1 MSVSLRLLLIP
12 ILVLI
17 VIVGSYSKFTTY
29 LETSHLAEQQL
40 SMAQQKIVIKYEEV
54 LADLTDAKTK
64 VNKTDHDIWYV
75 NHLEKTRLHLEKFL
89 PYQNDSKPVFRKFM
103 NVNLTVVE
111 NIFMFSLM
119 ILAAL
124 YYILKGRALKTDYP
138 LTPGLKQARH
148 REPPTG
154 SVADKTYWQPMRPG
168 GASFQTHQLLTLS
181 HDKLLLKSSG
191 QVKAFFMVFI
201 LVGLNGVIFSLL
213 KHVQKS
219 GIEASLNNPLQMVE
233 SLFSTGLIFVIV
245 GLVLGSIYGSLNTL
259 FDKEAGLLT
268 NKNSS
273 APLHEVHALQIIEET
288 VGGSKGGVFKSYEL
302 NVIQKNGE
310 RIHLMDHG
318 NYLAINSDAEKLAGF
333 LSVPIWENG

>member
-17 VIVGSYSKFTTY
+17 VVVGSYSKFTAF
-29 LETSHLAEQQL
+29 LEASHLAEQQL
-40 SMAQQKIVIKYEEV
+40 SMAQQKILIKYEEV
-54 LADLTDAKTK
+54 LVDLSAAKAK
-64 VNKTDHDIWYV
+64 INKTDHDVWYV
-75 NHLEKTRLHLEKFL
+75 GHLEKTRLHLEKYL
-89 PYQNDSKPVFRKFM
+89 PYQDDSTPVFSQFM
-103 NVNLTVVE
+103 NINLAMIE
-111 NIFMFSLM
+111 NIFMFALM

-124 YYILKGRALKTDYP
+124 YYILKGRALKKDYP

-148 REPPTG
+148 REPPIG
-154 SVADKTYWQPMRPG
+154 AVADKTYWQPMRSG
-168 GASFQTHQLLTLS
+168 GANFQTHSLLTLS

-191 QVKAFFMVFI
+191 QLKAFFMVFI

-213 KHVQKS
+213 KHVQRS
-219 GIEASLNNPLQMVE
+219 GIEGSLNNPLQVVE

-259 FDKEAGLLT
+259 FDKEAGSLT

-273 APLHEVHALQIIEET
+273 VPLHEIHALQIIEET

-318 NYLAINSDAEKLAGF
+318 NYLAINTDAEKLAEF